1 MSPKN
6 NNYSLNYSHRL
17 QSSNFPHFFFSFL
30 TVSLIESGTKQGPHS
45 SVTSYMGF
53 PPPVLQKI
61 KRVLIPMPNTSVSLQ
76 SKRIKDSN
84 FKLKLNKSLLFHP
97 VLGK

>member
-6 NNYSLNYSHRL
+6 NNSSLDYS
-17 QSSNFPHFFFSFL
+17 QSSKFKFPSFFFFFFL

-61 KRVLIPMPNTSVSLQ
+61 KSFDTNAKYKCLITVPKN
-76 SKRIKDSN
+76 
-84 FKLKLNKSLLFHP
+84 
-97 VLGK
+97 